1 MKVSILT
8 PTYNRAYV
16 IREALE
22 SALEQTYADFE
33 IVVVDDG
40 STDNTREVVEGLQS
54 EKIRYI
60 RHEQNRGYS
69 AACNTA
75 ISQAK
80 GEILGFLDS
89 DDRWKPD
96 NLERQVGFLARH
108 PEVDAVFSDVEIITS
123 SGLIPSLTALMNSFP
138 KLLQGKPKGSE
149 HVFSQRQMYL
159 CLLEEVPIKPTA
171 VLVRRKLYD
180 KAGLFNEKW
189 PSGTDW
195 DLFLRFSKLASFG
208 YIDLP
213 LSIQKWSADATHRKY
228 LEQDKIFLLEVCRQ
242 EKKKLKN
249 DREGLKAVNR
259 QILGHCSNLG
269 YLYLYSGRRRKSV
282 SVYLRG
288 FRETGNLGMLM
299 RAGMALLPVS
309 FRDLLKRSVKSRPRQ
324 AEPSTVL
331 LNQSAAN
338 GESLSQRTR
347 SHVHAV
353 KVTVI
358 VATYNR
364 AYILRQAL
372 ESALQQT
379 YADFEIVVVDDGSTD
394 NTREMVEGLKSE
406 KIRHVRHEQNRG
418 CSAAYNTGI
427 LAATG
432 EIIAFLDSDD
442 RWKPDNLERQMGFL
456 ARHPEVDAVFSD
468 VEIIA
473 GSRVIPSLIGLMN
486 SFPKLLQG
494 KPRGSEHVFNQR
506 QMYLCLLE
514 EVPVKPTAVLVRREL
529 YDKAGLFNEAWPSG
543 TDWDLFL
550 RFSKLA
556 SFGYIDLPLSIQ
568 KWSVDATHRK
578 YLEQDKVFLLEVC
591 REEKK
596 KLKNDREGLKAVNRQ
611 ILGHCSN
618 LGYLYLYSGRRRK
631 SVSIY
636 LRGFRETGDLGMLMR
651 AGMALLPVSFRDFL
665 KRLIKSRSRVAE
677 ITTVSLSQSADKG
690 PV

>member
-1 MKVSILT
+1 
-8 PTYNRAYV
+8 
-16 IREALE
+16 
-22 SALEQTYADFE
+22 
-33 IVVVDDG
+33 
-40 STDNTREVVEGLQS
+40 
-54 EKIRYI
+54 
-60 RHEQNRGYS
+60 
-69 AACNTA
+69 
-75 ISQAK
+75 
-80 GEILGFLDS
+80 
-89 DDRWKPD
+89 
-96 NLERQVGFLARH
+96 
-108 PEVDAVFSDVEIITS
+108 
-123 SGLIPSLTALMNSFP
+123 
-138 KLLQGKPKGSE
+138 
-149 HVFSQRQMYL
+149 
-159 CLLEEVPIKPTA
+159 
-171 VLVRRKLYD
+171 
-180 KAGLFNEKW
+180 
-189 PSGTDW
+189 
-195 DLFLRFSKLASFG
+195 
-208 YIDLP
+208 
-213 LSIQKWSADATHRKY
+213 
-228 LEQDKIFLLEVCRQ
+228 
-242 EKKKLKN
+242 
-249 DREGLKAVNR
+249 
-259 QILGHCSNLG
+259 
-269 YLYLYSGRRRKSV
+269 
-282 SVYLRG
+282 
-288 FRETGNLGMLM
+288 
-299 RAGMALLPVS
+299 
-309 FRDLLKRSVKSRPRQ
+309 
-324 AEPSTVL
+324 
-331 LNQSAAN
+331 
-338 GESLSQRTR
+338 
-347 SHVHAV
+347 
-353 KVTVI
+353 VI